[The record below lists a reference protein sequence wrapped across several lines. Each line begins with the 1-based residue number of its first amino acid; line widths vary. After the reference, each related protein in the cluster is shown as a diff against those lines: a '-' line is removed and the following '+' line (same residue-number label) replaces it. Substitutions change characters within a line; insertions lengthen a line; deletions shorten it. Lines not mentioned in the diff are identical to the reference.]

1 MFGDNSCAKSCD
13 ETHIMQLLN
22 KIMEVKKKFVAISAS
37 LVILTI
43 SDLWISLAY
52 THELWLE
59 PTRFHLNTNEMLEV
73 NIKLGEK
80 LQGATLPFLPASFEE
95 FYWIQNGDKK
105 LIKSRLGDRPAFS
118 APVSEDGL
126 ISIIYV
132 SKVSTLRYQ
141 TFEKFEKFAQ
151 SKDLGPVRQ
160 LHVEHGFSENQ
171 FSEIYSRFAKAIVS
185 VGSGL
190 GKDRSFGL
198 TTEFIL
204 LNNPYENKNENF
216 VELKLLYEGTPR
228 SNAQI
233 EIFERSD
240 DGNVKITTTKTL
252 SNGIA
257 EVPIKPG
264 SEYLFNA
271 VKLRRAEANAPQNAV
286 WETLWASL
294 MVKIPRY

>member
-1 MFGDNSCAKSCD
+1 MFGDNSWAKSGD
-13 ETHIMQLLN
+13 EMHIREQLN
-22 KIMEVKKKFVAISAS
+22 KIIEVKKKFVAISAS
-37 LVILTI
+37 LVILTF
-43 SDLWISLAY
+43 SDLWISQAY

-59 PTRFHLNTNEMLEV
+59 PKTFHLNTNEMLEV
-73 NIKLGEK
+73 NIKLGEN
-80 LQGATLPFLPASFEE
+80 LQGTSLPFLPASFEE

-105 LIKSRLGDRPAFS
+105 PIKSRLGDRPAFS
-118 APVSEDGL
+118 ALVSEDGL
-126 ISIIYV
+126 ISVIYV

-141 TFEKFEKFAQ
+141 TFEKFQKFAR
-151 SKDLGPVRQ
+151 SKDLGPVKR
-160 LHVEHGFSENQ
+160 LHKEHGFSENE

-204 LNNPYENKNENF
+204 LNNPYENKNEDF
-216 VELKLLYEGTPR
+216 VELKLLYDGTPR

-240 DGNVKITTTKTL
+240 DGIVKITNTRTL

-257 EVPIKPG
+257 VIPIKPG

-271 VKLRRAEANAPQNAV
+271 VKLRRAEAHTPQNVV

-294 MVKIPRY
+294 MVKIPHH

>member
-1 MFGDNSCAKSCD
+1 MFGDNSCAKSGD
-13 ETHIMQLLN
+13 EMHIMQQLN
-22 KIMEVKKKFVAISAS
+22 KIIAAKKKFLAISAS
-37 LVILTI
+37 LVILTFT
-43 SDLWISLAY
+43 DLWTSQAY

-59 PTRFHLNTNEMLEV
+59 PKTFHLNTNEMLEV
-73 NIKLGEK
+73 NIKIGEN
-80 LQGATLPFLPASFEE
+80 LQGTSIPFLPVSFEE
-95 FYWIQNGDKK
+95 FYWSQNGDKK

-118 APVSEDGL
+118 LLASEDGL
-126 ISIIYV
+126 ISVIYV

-141 TFEKFEKFAQ
+141 TFEKFEKFAK
-151 SKDLGPVRQ
+151 SKDLGPVKR
-160 LHVEHGFSENQ
+160 LHKEHSFPENG

-204 LNNPYENKNENF
+204 LNNPYENKNEDF
-216 VELKLLYEGTPR
+216 VELKLLYDGTPR

-233 EIFERSD
+233 EIFERLD
-240 DGNVKITTTKTL
+240 DGIVKITTTRTL

-257 EVPIKPG
+257 VIPIKPG

-271 VKLRRAEANAPQNAV
+271 VKLRRADAHLPQNVV

-294 MVKIPRY
+294 MVMIPHR